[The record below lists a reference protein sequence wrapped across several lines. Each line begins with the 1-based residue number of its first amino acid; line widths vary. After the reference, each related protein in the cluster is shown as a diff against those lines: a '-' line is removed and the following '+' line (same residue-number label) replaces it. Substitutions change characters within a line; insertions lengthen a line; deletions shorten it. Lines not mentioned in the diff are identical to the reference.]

1 MKRFKGGVVGS
12 RWSLTNIDTKSIYFF
27 VKTAKLFKTGGSQ
40 AVRLPK
46 ECRFEGEEVHY
57 RKVGPALVLLP
68 RKGSW
73 DILFE
78 ACGEFS
84 PGFMEPRKQP
94 KLESREPI
102 RS

>member
-1 MKRFKGGVVGS
+1 MVVDKY
-12 RWSLTNIDTKSIYFF
+12 RYKEYIFF

-84 PGFMEPRKQP
+84 PGFMESRKQP
-94 KLESREPI
+94 KLERRKPI